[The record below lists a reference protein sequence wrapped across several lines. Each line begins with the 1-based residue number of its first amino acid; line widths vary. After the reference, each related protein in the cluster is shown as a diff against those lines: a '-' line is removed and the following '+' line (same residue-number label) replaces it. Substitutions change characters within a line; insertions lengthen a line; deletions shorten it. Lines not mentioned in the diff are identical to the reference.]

1 MEWLSYLIEFVLHLD
16 KHLYELVI
24 HYGVW
29 VYGLLFI
36 IIFAETGLVVMPLL
50 PGDSLLFAAGAV
62 AATGGLNPHLLVIL
76 LIIAAISG
84 DTVNYWIG
92 YYVGPKVFSQTHS
105 RLFNPQHLQRTHH
118 FYQKHGGKTVIIARF
133 LPIIRTFAPFVAGVG
148 AMGYLRFLMYSITGG
163 TIWVSSFIYMGYFFG
178 NLPIVKNNFSIVIL
192 MIIVISL
199 IPPVI
204 EFLKHRHAV
213 DVSDFNKLR

>member
-1 MEWLSYLIEFVLHLD
+1 MEWLSYFIEFVLHLD

-24 HYGVW
+24 HYGIW
-29 VYGLLFI
+29 VYAILFL
-36 IIFAETGLVVMPLL
+36 IIFTETGLVIMPLL

-76 LIIAAISG
+76 LIIAAILG
-84 DTVNYWIG
+84 DTTNYWIG
-92 YYVGPKVFSQTHS
+92 YYLGPKVFSQTQS

-118 FYQKHGGKTVIIARF
+118 FYQKHGGKTIIIARF

-163 TIWVSSFIYMGYFFG
+163 TIWVTSFIYMGYFFG
-178 NLPIVKNNFSIVIL
+178 NLPIIKENFSLVIL
-192 MIIVISL
+192 GIIVISL
-199 IPPVI
+199 IPPVF
-204 EFLKHRHAV
+204 EFLKHRHS
-213 DVSDFNKLR
+213 SDNA